1 LNITLGTLCS
11 PYLEAGLTCQLPT
24 QSSSSFGGSAIDTFR
39 RTAWSYPQTFIM
51 CISLDLAILFLGI
64 YAMGKFIKSYLPPC
78 KLVKIQMSR
87 NRAWVKRIRGIFPN
101 VR

>member
-1 LNITLGTLCS
+1 
-11 PYLEAGLTCQLPT
+11 
-24 QSSSSFGGSAIDTFR
+24 
-39 RTAWSYPQTFIM
+39 M